1 MLEMAIPDPQDAVCG
16 LVYVSWCPHAMNLNK
31 NIDRHR
37 GGGLCPFIRKSG
49 EVVPMISNVTPRF
62 CHLRSVSAT
71 RSSAMTNFASLP
83 REG

>member
-37 GGGLCPFIRKSG
+37 GGGLCPFVRKSG
-49 EVVPMISNVTPRF
+49 GSCTDDIKCDTAV
-62 CHLRSVSAT
+62 L
-71 RSSAMTNFASLP
+71 SSS
-83 REG
+83 

>member
-49 EVVPMISNVTPRF
+49 GKLYR
-62 CHLRSVSAT
+62 
-71 RSSAMTNFASLP
+71 
-83 REG
+83 